1 MGLRADPAPQA
12 DQLSRVLAVVTVML
26 SVLFV
31 AWLLSTATAGPPRTV
46 DTITID
52 NRTGLTVSVEAVG
65 GAGALALGMIEPG
78 GTTARHEIED
88 LGDTWTFVASYGGDE
103 VARTPPLSRA
113 RLAADGWTV
122 RLDPTPATREL
133 RDAGFL

>member
-12 DQLSRVLAVVTVML
+12 DQLTRVLAVVTVML

-52 NRTGLTVSVEAVG
+52 NRTGLTVAVDAVG
-65 GAGALALGMIEPG
+65 DAGALALGVVAPEGP
-78 GTTARHEIED
+78 TVRHEIED

-113 RLAADGWTV
+113 RLAAEGWTV
-122 RLDPTPATREL
+122 RFEPTPATQEL
-133 RDAGFL
+133 RRAGFL